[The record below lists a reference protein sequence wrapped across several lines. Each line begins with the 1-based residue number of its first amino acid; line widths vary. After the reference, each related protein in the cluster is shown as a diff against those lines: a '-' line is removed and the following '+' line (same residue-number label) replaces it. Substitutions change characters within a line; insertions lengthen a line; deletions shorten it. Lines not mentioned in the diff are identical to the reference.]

1 MCDPYNGAS
10 AHAWLFEYYFSN
22 NKKAYLFEQ
31 MSCGSAGCNLE
42 IQLYSTLEAAK
53 SDLYRREEKLV
64 EECNAVEIQI
74 DFFRSKQFI
83 YNSDENSLGY

>member
-53 SDLYRREEKLV
+53 SDIYRREEKLSLKYTLRPSLQDLI
-64 EECNAVEIQI
+64 NK
-74 DFFRSKQFI
+74 SKVSPF
-83 YNSDENSLGY
+83 